1 MHPHHDSMMNP
12 GSSSSASTHYDYP
25 TYYNSKYPYYSQQY
39 SYTAGTGDH
48 LNLNVN
54 LNVNLLPNQHQINST
69 SATASV
75 PPPPPIPP
83 SAAAASVASAASSAT
98 VTGHQYYHYQNQCHQ
113 PQAAA
118 ATGSYPHHQNGVNYT
133 PPHSP
138 ESIAGE
144 KNYILIS
151 TYTQFKNI
159 KLKFCRQEFL
169 QLFLAENLITIYSS
183 HYYFCNNTYNILFF
197 QHIITNK
204 DTITNNKCFITN
216 HITTNIHST
225 TKPLIK
231 DLQDKRY
238 LHLLLLHLFLCILML
253 IILSITRCHQRLQL

>member
-54 LNVNLLPNQHQINST
+54 LNVNLLPNQHQINS
-69 SATASV
+69 SAATASV
-75 PPPPPIPP
+75 PPPPPP
-83 SAAAASVASAASSAT
+83 SAAASAASAAASSAT

-144 KNYILIS
+144 KNFILIKQ
-151 TYTQFKNI
+151 YTQFKNI
-159 KLKFCRQEFL
+159 KLKFCRQKFL
-169 QLFLAENLITIYSS
+169 QSFCDENLISIYTLC
-183 HYYFCNNTYNILFF
+183 YNFCN
-197 QHIITNK
+197 
-204 DTITNNKCFITN
+204 
-216 HITTNIHST
+216 
-225 TKPLIK
+225 
-231 DLQDKRY
+231 
-238 LHLLLLHLFLCILML
+238 
-253 IILSITRCHQRLQL
+253 

>member
-12 GSSSSASTHYDYP
+12 GSSSASTHYDYP

-54 LNVNLLPNQHQINST
+54 LNVNLLPNQHQINS
-69 SATASV
+69 SAAASV
-75 PPPPPIPP
+75 PPPLPP
-83 SAAAASVASAASSAT
+83 SAAASAASAASSAT
-98 VTGHQYYHYQNQCHQ
+98 VAGHQYYHYQNQCHQ

-144 KNYILIS
+144 IFTQIL
-151 TYTQFKNI
+151 NI
-159 KLKFCRQEFL
+159 KLKFYRQ
-169 QLFLAENLITIYSS
+169 
-183 HYYFCNNTYNILFF
+183 
-197 QHIITNK
+197 
-204 DTITNNKCFITN
+204 
-216 HITTNIHST
+216 
-225 TKPLIK
+225 
-231 DLQDKRY
+231 
-238 LHLLLLHLFLCILML
+238 
-253 IILSITRCHQRLQL
+253 

>member
-83 SAAAASVASAASSAT
+83 SAAAASVAVTASPVLMSPAVSRVVAVAAR
-98 VTGHQYYHYQNQCHQ
+98 
-113 PQAAA
+113 
-118 ATGSYPHHQNGVNYT
+118 
-133 PPHSP
+133 
-138 ESIAGE
+138 GE
-144 KNYILIS
+144 KQFWS
-151 TYTQFKNI
+151 T
-159 KLKFCRQEFL
+159 L
-169 QLFLAENLITIYSS
+169 
-183 HYYFCNNTYNILFF
+183 
-197 QHIITNK
+197 
-204 DTITNNKCFITN
+204 
-216 HITTNIHST
+216 
-225 TKPLIK
+225 
-231 DLQDKRY
+231 DK
-238 LHLLLLHLFLCILML
+238 
-253 IILSITRCHQRLQL
+253 